1 MEVRYTSSYNAI
13 ALNQPTTVD
22 WVLNFT
28 ASRPT
33 GSTSR
38 IPLNLSLVLDRSGSM
53 GGQSLKYAIAAA
65 CKLVDYLTPDDFLS
79 VVIYDDIPET
89 IVPAQAVNNASDIK
103 QKIRQIRARGLTNLS
118 GGWLMGC
125 DRVKENQSP
134 EAANRVLLLTDGIA
148 NLGTTT
154 PQVLINTARKQAED
168 GIITTTLGFGNYF
181 NEDLLVG
188 MANAA
193 GGNFYFIQTPD
204 DAEDVFRI
212 ELESLVSLAAQNLT
226 LSLEL
231 ASGIENLRVL
241 NNYRTQTNGNR
252 IEVFLGDVYAVEPK
266 PLAIEA
272 DLPGFSEVGER
283 TIATANYSYQI
294 IDSGSIQQQ
303 SGQLAIAIQ
312 VADEATPGDK
322 DVPVQT
328 TRLRIAKAK
337 EEAIAMADRGEY
349 AAAAQMLRELVDRLL
364 ENIAKESFEIAEE
377 IEQLHYYAQQL
388 ESRQFGTSS
397 RKEMRD
403 QSFQAR
409 SRSRKDLE
417 LRGVSGSTDSLEA
430 VSSADGG
437 ILVECVREGGKLRV
451 RVISEGYDRD
461 FNVQFPRAIREEG
474 ATYVVEEIQTAK
486 NGSFYRASG
495 EIKLYVPPGQER
507 KRSTKT
513 TSKRSL
519 QAAKAVGSVADLETT
534 DTVGDG
540 ILIQCVKDGKKI
552 RARVVSDGYNPD
564 YNVRF
569 PRNVREEGMLFV
581 VDGIKE
587 TAQGGSYIAC
597 GKIRRLVQ

>member
-28 ASRPT
+28 ASRPA

-193 GGNFYFIQTPD
+193 GGNFYFILTPD

-337 EEAIAMADRGEY
+337 EEAIAMADRGDEFLLGFKARDERLDRVIASEFVGHP
-349 AAAAQMLRELVDRLL
+349 AAGHDRADKIAGFQTVKGSICDLRVAMLAEVFFARLL
-364 ENIAKESFEIAEE
+364 ARDDDVIACFEQAI
-377 IEQLHYYAQQL
+377 LGVL
-388 ESRQFGTSS
+388 QFHI
-397 RKEMRD
+397 
-403 QSFQAR
+403 F
-409 SRSRKDLE
+409 
-417 LRGVSGSTDSLEA
+417 VI
-430 VSSADGG
+430 VADKNEYFP
-437 ILVECVREGGKLRV
+437 LSHGKL
-451 RVISEGYDRD
+451 
-461 FNVQFPRAIREEG
+461 
-474 ATYVVEEIQTAK
+474 
-486 NGSFYRASG
+486 
-495 EIKLYVPPGQER
+495 
-507 KRSTKT
+507 
-513 TSKRSL
+513 
-519 QAAKAVGSVADLETT
+519 LEFRCI
-534 DTVGDG
+534 G
-540 ILIQCVKDGKKI
+540 
-552 RARVVSDGYNPD
+552 
-564 YNVRF
+564 
-569 PRNVREEGMLFV
+569 
-581 VDGIKE
+581 
-587 TAQGGSYIAC
+587 
-597 GKIRRLVQ
+597 